1 MEQEE
6 KEFVGQIVGYARVS
20 AVDQNVSRQVKALE
34 VECDKIFVE
43 KVSAAKTENRPQF
56 QEMMR
61 YLREGDILQV
71 TSADRLARSTRD
83 LLDIVQSLK
92 DRGVQVEFL
101 DNPALNT
108 DTPQGEFMLTILAAV
123 AQLERSIIR
132 ERQAEGIAIARAA
145 GKYDRAPKLS
155 PEQASEVRKLDALGV
170 PKTAIARKMGCSRH
184 TVYAVLDG
192 IGKYGGVEY
201 CPPISIQLSDP
212 HHSMCPNSHGL
223 ARK

>member
-20 AVDQNVSRQVKALE
+20 TLEQNVARQVEALE

-56 QEMMR
+56 QEMLR
-61 YLREGDILQV
+61 YLRNGDILQV

-155 PEQASEVRKLDALGV
+155 PEQAREVRRLDALGV

-184 TVYAVLDG
+184 TVYAVLDR
-192 IGKYGGVEY
+192 IGKYAGAEY
-201 CPPISIQLSDP
+201 TD
-212 HHSMCPNSHGL
+212 
-223 ARK
+223 ATD

>member
-56 QEMMR
+56 QEMLR
-61 YLREGDILQV
+61 YLREGDVLQV

-155 PEQASEVRKLDALGV
+155 PEQAREVRRLDALGV
-170 PKTAIARKMGCSRH
+170 PKTAIARKLKCSRH
-184 TVYAVLDG
+184 TVYAVLDR
-192 IGKYGGVEY
+192 IGKYAGAEY
-201 CPPISIQLSDP
+201 TD
-212 HHSMCPNSHGL
+212 
-223 ARK
+223 AA

>member
-20 AVDQNVSRQVKALE
+20 TLEQNVSRQVKALE

-56 QEMMR
+56 QEMLR
-61 YLREGDILQV
+61 YLRNGDILQV

-155 PEQASEVRKLDALGV
+155 PEQAREVRRLDALGV

-184 TVYAVLDG
+184 TVYAVLDR
-192 IGKYGGVEY
+192 IGKYAGAEY
-201 CPPISIQLSDP
+201 TD
-212 HHSMCPNSHGL
+212 
-223 ARK
+223 AD

>member
-20 AVDQNVSRQVKALE
+20 AADQNVSRQVKALE

-43 KVSAAKTENRPQF
+43 KVSAAKTSNRPQF

-61 YLREGDILQV
+61 YLREGDVLQV

-155 PEQASEVRKLDALGV
+155 PEKAREVRRLDALGV

-184 TVYAVLDG
+184 TIYSVLDR
-192 IGKYGGVEY
+192 IGKYAGVQY
-201 CPPISIQLSDP
+201 TD
-212 HHSMCPNSHGL
+212 
-223 ARK
+223 AD

>member
-6 KEFVGQIVGYARVS
+6 KEFVGQIIGYARVS
-20 AVDQNVSRQVKALE
+20 SVDQNIARQLEALE

-43 KVSAAKTENRPQF
+43 KVSAAKTSNRPQF

-83 LLDIVQSLK
+83 LLDIVQGLK
-92 DRGVQVEFL
+92 ERGVQVEFL

-155 PEQASEVRKLDALGV
+155 PDEARQVRELAAMGV
-170 PKTAIARKMGCSRH
+170 PKTAIARKLNCSRP
-184 TVYAVLDG
+184 TVYAVLDR
-192 IGKYGGVEY
+192 IGKYSGAAY
-201 CPPISIQLSDP
+201 TD
-212 HHSMCPNSHGL
+212 
-223 ARK
+223 AD

>member
-20 AVDQNVSRQVKALE
+20 TLEQNVARQLEALE

-43 KVSAAKTENRPQF
+43 KVSAAKTSNRPQF
-56 QEMMR
+56 QEMLR
-61 YLREGDILQV
+61 YLRDGDILQV

-155 PEQASEVRKLDALGV
+155 PDEARQVRELAAMGV
-170 PKTAIARKMGCSRH
+170 PKTAIARKLNCSRH
-184 TVYAVLDG
+184 TVYAVLDR
-192 IGKYGGVEY
+192 IGKYSGAAY
-201 CPPISIQLSDP
+201 TD
-212 HHSMCPNSHGL
+212 
-223 ARK
+223 AD

>member
-20 AVDQNVSRQVKALE
+20 TLEQNVARQVEALE
-34 VECDKIFVE
+34 VKCDKIFVE

-56 QEMMR
+56 QEMLR
-61 YLREGDILQV
+61 YLREGDVLQV

-155 PEQASEVRKLDALGV
+155 PEQAREVRRLDALGV

-184 TVYAVLDG
+184 TVYAVLDR
-192 IGKYGGVEY
+192 IGKYAGAEY
-201 CPPISIQLSDP
+201 TD
-212 HHSMCPNSHGL
+212 
-223 ARK
+223 ATD

>member
-20 AVDQNVSRQVKALE
+20 TLEQNVARQLEALE
-34 VECDKIFVE
+34 VECDKIFIE
-43 KVSAAKTENRPQF
+43 KVSAAKTSNRPQF
-56 QEMMR
+56 QEMLR
-61 YLREGDILQV
+61 YLRAGDILQV

-132 ERQAEGIAIARAA
+132 ERQAEGIAIARAK

-155 PEQASEVRKLDALGV
+155 PEQAREVRRLDAMGV

-184 TVYAVLDG
+184 TIYSVLDR
-192 IGKYGGVEY
+192 IGKYGEAGY
-201 CPPISIQLSDP
+201 TD
-212 HHSMCPNSHGL
+212 
-223 ARK
+223 AD

>member
-20 AVDQNVSRQVKALE
+20 AADQNVSRQVKALE

-56 QEMMR
+56 QEMLR
-61 YLREGDILQV
+61 YLREGDVLQV

-155 PEQASEVRKLDALGV
+155 PEQAREVRRLDALGV
-170 PKTAIARKMGCSRH
+170 PKTAIARKLKCSRH
-184 TVYAVLDG
+184 TVYAVLDR
-192 IGKYGGVEY
+192 IGKYAGAEY
-201 CPPISIQLSDP
+201 TDA
-212 HHSMCPNSHGL
+212 G
-223 ARK
+223 

>member
-20 AVDQNVSRQVKALE
+20 TLEQNVSRQVKALE

-43 KVSAAKTENRPQF
+43 KVSAAKTSNRPQF
-56 QEMMR
+56 QEMLR
-61 YLREGDILQV
+61 YLREGDVLQV

-132 ERQAEGIAIARAA
+132 ERQAEGIAIARAK

-155 PEQASEVRKLDALGV
+155 PEQAREVRRLDAMGV

-184 TVYAVLDG
+184 TVYAVLDR
-192 IGKYGGVEY
+192 IGKYGEAEY
-201 CPPISIQLSDP
+201 TD
-212 HHSMCPNSHGL
+212 
-223 ARK
+223 AD

>member
-56 QEMMR
+56 QEMLR
-61 YLREGDILQV
+61 YLREGDVLQV

-155 PEQASEVRKLDALGV
+155 PEQAREVRRLDALGV

-184 TVYAVLDG
+184 TIYSVLDR
-192 IGKYGGVEY
+192 IGKYDGPEY
-201 CPPISIQLSDP
+201 TD
-212 HHSMCPNSHGL
+212 
-223 ARK
+223 AA

>member
-20 AVDQNVSRQVKALE
+20 SVDQNIARQLEALE

-43 KVSAAKTENRPQF
+43 KVSAAKTSNRPQF

-83 LLDIVQSLK
+83 LLDIVQGLK
-92 DRGVQVEFL
+92 ERGVQVEFL

-155 PEQASEVRKLDALGV
+155 PDEARQVRELAAMGV
-170 PKTAIARKMGCSRH
+170 PKTAIARKLNCSRH
-184 TVYAVLDG
+184 TVYAVLDR
-192 IGKYGGVEY
+192 IGKYSGAAY
-201 CPPISIQLSDP
+201 TD
-212 HHSMCPNSHGL
+212 
-223 ARK
+223 AD

>member
-1 MEQEE
+1 MEQE
-6 KEFVGQIVGYARVS
+6 KKAFVGQIVGYARVS
-20 AVDQNVSRQVKALE
+20 TLDQNVARQLEALE
-34 VECDKIFVE
+34 VGCDKIFVE
-43 KVSAAKTENRPQF
+43 KVSAAKTSNRPQF

-132 ERQAEGIAIARAA
+132 ERQAEGIAIAKAK

-155 PEQASEVRKLDALGV
+155 PEQAREVRRLDALGV

-192 IGKYGGVEY
+192 IGKYSEVG
-201 CPPISIQLSDP
+201 
-212 HHSMCPNSHGL
+212 
-223 ARK
+223 

>member
-20 AVDQNVSRQVKALE
+20 SVDQNIARQLEALE

-43 KVSAAKTENRPQF
+43 KVSAAKTSNRPQF

-61 YLREGDILQV
+61 YLREGDVLQV

-155 PEQASEVRKLDALGV
+155 PDEARQVRELAAMGV
-170 PKTAIARKMGCSRH
+170 PKTAIARKLNCSRH
-184 TVYAVLDG
+184 TVYAVLDR
-192 IGKYGGVEY
+192 IGKYSGAAY
-201 CPPISIQLSDP
+201 AD
-212 HHSMCPNSHGL
+212 
-223 ARK
+223 AD

>member
-1 MEQEE
+1 MEQE
-6 KEFVGQIVGYARVS
+6 KKAFVGQIVGYARVS
-20 AVDQNVSRQVKALE
+20 TLDQNVARQLEALKVK
-34 VECDKIFVE
+34 CDKIFVE
-43 KVSAAKTENRPQF
+43 KVSAAKTSNRPQF
-56 QEMMR
+56 QEMLR
-61 YLREGDILQV
+61 YLREGDVLQV
-71 TSADRLARSTRD
+71 TSADRLVRSTRD

-132 ERQAEGIAIARAA
+132 ERQAEGIAIAKAK

-155 PEQASEVRKLDALGV
+155 PEQAREVRELAAMGV
-170 PKTAIARKMGCSRH
+170 PKMAIARKMGCSRH

-201 CPPISIQLSDP
+201 CPPISI
-212 HHSMCPNSHGL
+212 
-223 ARK
+223 

>member
-43 KVSAAKTENRPQF
+43 KVSAAKTSNRPQF
-56 QEMMR
+56 QEMLR
-61 YLREGDILQV
+61 YLREGDVLQV

-83 LLDIVQSLK
+83 LLDVVQSLK

-132 ERQAEGIAIARAA
+132 ERQAEGIAIAKAK
-145 GKYDRAPKLS
+145 GKYDRAPKLN
-155 PEQASEVRKLDALGV
+155 PEQALEVRELDAMGV

-184 TVYAVLDG
+184 TVYAVLDR
-192 IGKYGGVEY
+192 IGKYGDSKY
-201 CPPISIQLSDP
+201 L
-212 HHSMCPNSHGL
+212 
-223 ARK
+223 

>member
-20 AVDQNVSRQVKALE
+20 AVDQNVSRQMKALE

-61 YLREGDILQV
+61 YLREGDVLQV

-155 PEQASEVRKLDALGV
+155 PEQAGEVRRLDALGV

-184 TVYAVLDG
+184 TVYAVLDR
-192 IGKYGGVEY
+192 IGKYAESKY
-201 CPPISIQLSDP
+201 TD
-212 HHSMCPNSHGL
+212 
-223 ARK
+223 AD

>member
-20 AVDQNVSRQVKALE
+20 TLEQNVARQLEALE
-34 VECDKIFVE
+34 EECDKIFIE
-43 KVSAAKTENRPQF
+43 KVSAAKTSNRPQF

-61 YLREGDILQV
+61 YLREGDVLQV

-132 ERQAEGIAIARAA
+132 ERQAEGIAIARAK

-155 PEQASEVRKLDALGV
+155 PEQAREVRRLAAMGV

-184 TVYAVLDG
+184 TIYSVLDR
-192 IGKYGGVEY
+192 IGKYAGVQY
-201 CPPISIQLSDP
+201 TD
-212 HHSMCPNSHGL
+212 
-223 ARK
+223 AD

>member
-1 MEQEE
+1 MEQGE

-20 AVDQNVSRQVKALE
+20 TLEQNVARQLEALE

-61 YLREGDILQV
+61 YLRNGDILQV

-83 LLDIVQSLK
+83 LLDIVQGLK

-132 ERQAEGIAIARAA
+132 ERQAEGIAIAKAK
-145 GKYDRAPKLS
+145 GKYDRAPKLN
-155 PEQASEVRKLDALGV
+155 PEQAREVRKLAAMGV
-170 PKTAIARKMGCSRH
+170 PKMAIARKMGCSRH
-184 TVYAVLDG
+184 TIYSVLDR
-192 IGKYGGVEY
+192 IGKYAGAEY
-201 CPPISIQLSDP
+201 TD
-212 HHSMCPNSHGL
+212 
-223 ARK
+223 AD

>member
-20 AVDQNVSRQVKALE
+20 AVDQNVSRQVNALE

-43 KVSAAKTENRPQF
+43 KVSAAKTSNRPQF

-61 YLREGDILQV
+61 YLREGDVLQV

-155 PEQASEVRKLDALGV
+155 PEQAREVRRLDALGV
-170 PKTAIARKMGCSRH
+170 PKTAIARKLKCSRH
-184 TVYAVLDG
+184 TVYAVLDR
-192 IGKYGGVEY
+192 IGKYAGAEY
-201 CPPISIQLSDP
+201 TDA
-212 HHSMCPNSHGL
+212 G
-223 ARK
+223 

>member
-6 KEFVGQIVGYARVS
+6 KAFVGQIVGYARVS

-43 KVSAAKTENRPQF
+43 KVSAAKTSNRPQF

-61 YLREGDILQV
+61 YLREGDVLQV

-155 PEQASEVRKLDALGV
+155 PGQAREVRRLDALGV
-170 PKTAIARKMGCSRH
+170 PKTAIARKLKCSRH
-184 TVYAVLDG
+184 TVYAVLDR
-192 IGKYGGVEY
+192 IGKYAGAEY
-201 CPPISIQLSDP
+201 TD
-212 HHSMCPNSHGL
+212 
-223 ARK
+223 AD

>member
-61 YLREGDILQV
+61 YLREGDVLQV

-132 ERQAEGIAIARAA
+132 ERQAEGIAIARAK

-155 PEQASEVRKLDALGV
+155 PEQAREVRKLAAMGV
-170 PKTAIARKMGCSRH
+170 PKTAIARKMGGSRH
-184 TVYAVLDG
+184 TVYAVLDR
-192 IGKYGGVEY
+192 IGKYAEVQYTDAG
-201 CPPISIQLSDP
+201 
-212 HHSMCPNSHGL
+212 
-223 ARK
+223 

>member
-6 KEFVGQIVGYARVS
+6 KAFVGQIVGYARVS
-20 AVDQNVSRQVKALE
+20 TLDQNVARQLE
-34 VECDKIFVE
+34 VLEEECDKIFIE

-61 YLREGDILQV
+61 YLREGDVLQV

-92 DRGVQVEFL
+92 DRGIQVEFL

-155 PEQASEVRKLDALGV
+155 SEQAREVRELAAMGV

-184 TVYAVLDG
+184 TVYAVLDR
-192 IGKYGGVEY
+192 IGKYGDSKY
-201 CPPISIQLSDP
+201 L
-212 HHSMCPNSHGL
+212 
-223 ARK
+223 

>member
-43 KVSAAKTENRPQF
+43 KVSAAKTSNRPQF
-56 QEMMR
+56 QEMLR
-61 YLREGDILQV
+61 YLREGDVLQV
-71 TSADRLARSTRD
+71 TRD
-83 LLDIVQSLK
+83 LLDVVQSLK

-132 ERQAEGIAIARAA
+132 ERQAEGIAIAKAK
-145 GKYDRAPKLS
+145 GKYDRAPKLN
-155 PEQASEVRKLDALGV
+155 PEQAREVRRLDALGV
-170 PKTAIARKMGCSRH
+170 PKMVIARKMGCSRH

-192 IGKYGGVEY
+192 IGKYGGMEY
-201 CPPISIQLSDP
+201 QTT
-212 HHSMCPNSHGL
+212 
-223 ARK
+223 

>member
-20 AVDQNVSRQVKALE
+20 TLEQNVARQIEALE

-43 KVSAAKTENRPQF
+43 KVSAAKTSNRPQF
-56 QEMMR
+56 QEMLR
-61 YLREGDILQV
+61 YLREGDVLQV

-132 ERQAEGIAIARAA
+132 ERQAEGIAIARAK

-155 PEQASEVRKLDALGV
+155 PEQAREVRRLDALGV

-184 TVYAVLDG
+184 TVYAVLDR
-192 IGKYGGVEY
+192 IGKYGESEY
-201 CPPISIQLSDP
+201 TDAT
-212 HHSMCPNSHGL
+212 G
-223 ARK
+223 

>member
-43 KVSAAKTENRPQF
+43 KVSAAKTSNRPQF

-61 YLREGDILQV
+61 YLREGDVLQV

-132 ERQAEGIAIARAA
+132 ERQAEGIAIARAK

-155 PEQASEVRKLDALGV
+155 PEQAREVRKLAAMGV

-184 TVYAVLDG
+184 TVYAVLDH
-192 IGKYGGVEY
+192 IGKYAEVQYTDAG
-201 CPPISIQLSDP
+201 
-212 HHSMCPNSHGL
+212 
-223 ARK
+223 

>member
-20 AVDQNVSRQVKALE
+20 TLEQNVARQVEALE
-34 VECDKIFVE
+34 VECDKIFIE
-43 KVSAAKTENRPQF
+43 KVSAAKTSNRPQF
-56 QEMMR
+56 QEMLR
-61 YLREGDILQV
+61 YLRNGDILQV

-155 PEQASEVRKLDALGV
+155 PEQAREVRRLDALGV

-184 TVYAVLDG
+184 TIYSVLDR
-192 IGKYGGVEY
+192 IGKYGEAEY
-201 CPPISIQLSDP
+201 TD
-212 HHSMCPNSHGL
+212 
-223 ARK
+223 ATD

>member
-61 YLREGDILQV
+61 YLREGDVLQV

-132 ERQAEGIAIARAA
+132 ERQAEGIAIARAK

-155 PEQASEVRKLDALGV
+155 PEQAREVRKLAAMGV

-184 TVYAVLDG
+184 TVYAVLDR
-192 IGKYGGVEY
+192 IGKYAEVQYTDAG
-201 CPPISIQLSDP
+201 
-212 HHSMCPNSHGL
+212 
-223 ARK
+223 

>member
-20 AVDQNVSRQVKALE
+20 TLEQNVSRQVKALE

-56 QEMMR
+56 QEMLR

-155 PEQASEVRKLDALGV
+155 PEQAREVRRLDALGV
-170 PKTAIARKMGCSRH
+170 PKTAIARKLKCSRH
-184 TVYAVLDG
+184 TVYAVLDR
-192 IGKYGGVEY
+192 IGKYAGAEY
-201 CPPISIQLSDP
+201 TDA
-212 HHSMCPNSHGL
+212 G
-223 ARK
+223 

>member
-1 MEQEE
+1 MEQED

-20 AVDQNVSRQVKALE
+20 SGDQNIARQLEALE
-34 VECDKIFVE
+34 VECDKIFIE
-43 KVSAAKTENRPQF
+43 KVSAAKTSNRPQF

-61 YLREGDILQV
+61 YLRDGDVLQV

-92 DRGVQVEFL
+92 DRGVHVEFL

-145 GKYDRAPKLS
+145 GKYDRAPKLN
-155 PEQASEVRKLDALGV
+155 PEQAREVRRLDALGV
-170 PKTAIARKMGCSRH
+170 PKMAIARKMGCSRH
-184 TVYAVLDG
+184 TVYAVLDR
-192 IGKYGGVEY
+192 IGKYAAVEY
-201 CPPISIQLSDP
+201 TD
-212 HHSMCPNSHGL
+212 
-223 ARK
+223 AD

>member
-1 MEQEE
+1 MEQE
-6 KEFVGQIVGYARVS
+6 KFVGQIVGYARVS
-20 AVDQNVSRQVKALE
+20 AVDQNVARQLEALE

-56 QEMMR
+56 QEMLR
-61 YLREGDILQV
+61 YLREGDVLQV

-83 LLDIVQSLK
+83 LLDIVQGLK

-132 ERQAEGIAIARAA
+132 ERQAEGIAIARAK

-155 PEQASEVRKLDALGV
+155 PEQAREVRRLDALGV

-184 TVYAVLDG
+184 TIYSVLDR
-192 IGKYGGVEY
+192 IGKYAGVQY
-201 CPPISIQLSDP
+201 SDA
-212 HHSMCPNSHGL
+212 G
-223 ARK
+223 

>member
-34 VECDKIFVE
+34 AECDKIFVE
-43 KVSAAKTENRPQF
+43 KVSAAKTSNRPQF

-61 YLREGDILQV
+61 YLREGDVLQV

-155 PEQASEVRKLDALGV
+155 PDEARQVRELAAMGV
-170 PKTAIARKMGCSRH
+170 PKTAIARQMGCSRH
-184 TVYAVLDG
+184 TVYAVLDR
-192 IGKYGGVEY
+192 IGKYAGAEY
-201 CPPISIQLSDP
+201 TD
-212 HHSMCPNSHGL
+212 
-223 ARK
+223 AT

>member
-56 QEMMR
+56 QEMLR
-61 YLREGDILQV
+61 YLREGDVLQV

-132 ERQAEGIAIARAA
+132 ERQAEGIAIARAK

-155 PEQASEVRKLDALGV
+155 PEQAREVRRLDAMGV

-184 TVYAVLDG
+184 TVYAVLDS
-192 IGKYGGVEY
+192 IGKYAGAEY
-201 CPPISIQLSDP
+201 TDAT
-212 HHSMCPNSHGL
+212 G
-223 ARK
+223 

>member
-20 AVDQNVSRQVKALE
+20 ATDQNVIRQVKALE

-56 QEMMR
+56 QEMLR
-61 YLREGDILQV
+61 YLREGDVLQV

-155 PEQASEVRKLDALGV
+155 PEQAREVRRLDALGV
-170 PKTAIARKMGCSRH
+170 PKTAIARKLKCSRH
-184 TVYAVLDG
+184 TVYAVLDR
-192 IGKYGGVEY
+192 IGKYAGAEY
-201 CPPISIQLSDP
+201 TDA
-212 HHSMCPNSHGL
+212 G
-223 ARK
+223 

>member
-20 AVDQNVSRQVKALE
+20 AADQNVSRQVKALE

-43 KVSAAKTENRPQF
+43 KVSAAKTSNRPQF

-61 YLREGDILQV
+61 YLREGDVLQV

-132 ERQAEGIAIARAA
+132 ERQAEGIAIARAK

-155 PEQASEVRKLDALGV
+155 PEQAREVRKLAAMGV

-184 TVYAVLDG
+184 TIYSVLDR
-192 IGKYGGVEY
+192 IGKYAGVQY
-201 CPPISIQLSDP
+201 TD
-212 HHSMCPNSHGL
+212 
-223 ARK
+223 AD

>member
-20 AVDQNVSRQVKALE
+20 AVDQNVGRQVKALE

-43 KVSAAKTENRPQF
+43 KVSAAKTETRPQF

-61 YLREGDILQV
+61 YLREGDVLQV

-92 DRGVQVEFL
+92 DRDVQVEFL

-155 PEQASEVRKLDALGV
+155 PEQAREVHRLDALGV

-184 TVYAVLDG
+184 TVYAVLDR
-192 IGKYGGVEY
+192 IGKYGDSKY
-201 CPPISIQLSDP
+201 L
-212 HHSMCPNSHGL
+212 
-223 ARK
+223 

>member
-61 YLREGDILQV
+61 YLRDGDVLQV

-83 LLDIVQSLK
+83 LLDVVQSLK

-155 PEQASEVRKLDALGV
+155 PEQAREVRRLDALGV
-170 PKTAIARKMGCSRH
+170 PKTAIARKLKCSRH
-184 TVYAVLDG
+184 TVYAVLDR
-192 IGKYGGVEY
+192 IGKYAGAEY
-201 CPPISIQLSDP
+201 TDA
-212 HHSMCPNSHGL
+212 G
-223 ARK
+223 

>member
-43 KVSAAKTENRPQF
+43 KVSAAKTSNRPQF
-56 QEMMR
+56 QEMLR
-61 YLREGDILQV
+61 YLREGDVLQV

-155 PEQASEVRKLDALGV
+155 PEQASEVRRLDALGV

-184 TVYAVLDG
+184 TIYSVLDR
-192 IGKYGGVEY
+192 IGKYAGVQY
-201 CPPISIQLSDP
+201 TD
-212 HHSMCPNSHGL
+212 
-223 ARK
+223 AD